1 MPSRGSIHSIVIHGI
16 MLTAALCMTIWG
28 ATIESA
34 WAFDDAAYPDWNGAW
49 FGTGGRY
56 DTSKPAGLGQ
66 QAPLTPEFQKIL
78 EASIADQ
85 DNGGQGENPGYRCAS
100 HGMPR
105 VMIANV
111 PIGFVIMPETTYVML
126 ERLSQVRRIHTDGR
140 GWPAQLKVS
149 SLGYSIGKWIDEDGD
164 GRYDTLEAE
173 TRGLKHP
180 HVYDSSGT
188 PFHPDE
194 RAVVK
199 ERIRLDKTNPNVLR
213 NEITVIDNALTRPWT
228 ITKTYRRAA
237 NKGPIWWGES
247 ICAENNP
254 HVRIGDKV
262 YYTSSDGFL
271 MPAHKG
277 QPAPDLR
284 YFTDVIK

>member
-1 MPSRGSIHSIVIHGI
+1 MRRQSSISAIALI
-16 MLTAALCMTIWG
+16 AALCMTI
-28 ATIESA
+28 ESA
-34 WAFDDAAYPDWNGAW
+34 QAFDDASYPDWKGAW

-56 DTSKPAGLGQ
+56 DSSKPAGLGQ

-78 EASIADQ
+78 EASVADQ
-85 DNGGQGENPGYRCAS
+85 AAGGQGENPGYRCAS

-126 ERLSQVRRIHTDGR
+126 ERLSQVRRIYTDGR
-140 GWPAQLKVS
+140 DWPAQVKPS

-180 HVYDSSGT
+180 HVYDSSGM

-194 RAVVK
+194 RAIVK
-199 ERIRLDKTNPNVLR
+199 ERIRLDKTNSNMLR
-213 NEITVIDNALTRPWT
+213 NEITTIDNALTRPWT
-228 ITKTYRRAA
+228 VTRSYRRERDYRWSEYVCAA
-237 NKGPIWWGES
+237 N
-247 ICAENNP
+247 NQ
-254 HVRIGDKV
+254 HVVIGKED
-262 YYTSSDGFL
+262 YFLSADGFL
-271 MPAHKG
+271 MPVRKD
-277 QPAPDLR
+277 QKPPDLR
-284 YFTDVIK
+284 RFERPQ

>member
-1 MPSRGSIHSIVIHGI
+1 M
-16 MLTAALCMTIWG
+16 AALC

-34 WAFDDAAYPDWNGAW
+34 RIDGARAFDDAAYPDWKGAW

-56 DTSKPAGLGQ
+56 DASKPAGLGQ
-66 QAPLTPEFQKIL
+66 QAPFTPEFQKVL

-85 DNGGQGENPGYRCAS
+85 DSGGQGENPGYRCAS

-228 ITKTYRRAA
+228 VTRSYRRERDYRWSEYVCAA
-237 NKGPIWWGES
+237 N
-247 ICAENNP
+247 NQ
-254 HVRIGDKV
+254 HVVIGKED
-262 YYTSSDGFL
+262 YFLSADGLL
-271 MPAHKG
+271 MPVRKD
-277 QPAPDLR
+277 QKPPDLR
-284 YFTDVIK
+284 HFDRARQ

>member
-1 MPSRGSIHSIVIHGI
+1 MMVEGV
-16 MLTAALCMTIWG
+16 TIQG
-28 ATIESA
+28 GR
-34 WAFDDAAYPDWNGAW
+34 AFDDAAYPDWKGAW

-56 DTSKPAGLGQ
+56 DASKPAGLGQ

-78 EASIADQ
+78 EANIADQ
-85 DNGGQGENPGYRCAS
+85 ENGGQGENPGYRCSS

-111 PIGFVIMPETTYVML
+111 PIGFVITPETTYVML

-140 GWPAQLKVS
+140 AWPAQLKPS

-199 ERIRLDKTNPNVLR
+199 ERIRLDKANPNMLR
-213 NEITVIDNALTRPWT
+213 NEITTIDNALTRPWT
-228 ITKTYRRAA
+228 VTRSYRRERDYRWSEYVCAA
-237 NKGPIWWGES
+237 N
-247 ICAENNP
+247 NQ
-254 HVRIGDKV
+254 HVVIGKED
-262 YYTSSDGFL
+262 YFLSADGLL
-271 MPAHKG
+271 MPVRKD
-277 QPAPDLR
+277 QKPPDLR
-284 YFTDVIK
+284 HFDRTRQ

>member
-1 MPSRGSIHSIVIHGI
+1 MVEGVQ
-16 MLTAALCMTIWG
+16 
-28 ATIESA
+28 
-34 WAFDDAAYPDWNGAW
+34 AFDDAAYPDWKGAW

-56 DTSKPAGLGQ
+56 DASKPAGLGQ

-126 ERLSQVRRIHTDGR
+126 ERLSQVRRIYTDGR
-140 GWPAQLKVS
+140 DWPAQLKPS
-149 SLGYSIGKWIDEDGD
+149 SLGYSVGKWIDEDGD

-180 HVYDSSGT
+180 HVYDSSGM

-194 RAVVK
+194 RAIVK
-199 ERIRLDKTNPNVLR
+199 ERIRLDKSNPNMLR
-213 NEITVIDNALTRPWT
+213 SEITTIDNALTRPWT
-228 ITKTYRRAA
+228 VTRSYRRERDYRWSEYVCAA
-237 NKGPIWWGES
+237 N
-247 ICAENNP
+247 NQ
-254 HVRIGDKV
+254 HVVIGKED
-262 YYTSSDGFL
+262 YFLSADGLL
-271 MPAHKG
+271 MPVRKD
-277 QPAPDLR
+277 QKPPDLR
-284 YFTDVIK
+284 HFDRARQ

>member
-1 MPSRGSIHSIVIHGI
+1 MLRRNSFHSIV
-16 MLTAALCMTIWG
+16 LTAALCMMVEG
-28 ATIESA
+28 VQ
-34 WAFDDAAYPDWNGAW
+34 AFDDAAYPDWKGAW

-56 DTSKPAGLGQ
+56 DASKPAGLGQ

-111 PIGFVIMPETTYVML
+111 PIGFVIMPEATYVML
-126 ERLSQVRRIHTDGR
+126 ERLSQVRRIYTDGR
-140 GWPAQLKVS
+140 DWPAQLKPS

-180 HVYDSSGT
+180 HVYDSSGM

-194 RAVVK
+194 RAIVK
-199 ERIRLDKTNPNVLR
+199 ERIRLDKSNPNMLR
-213 NEITVIDNALTRPWT
+213 SEITTIDNALTRPWT
-228 ITKTYRRAA
+228 VTRSYRRERDYRWSEYVCAA
-237 NKGPIWWGES
+237 N
-247 ICAENNP
+247 NQ
-254 HVRIGDKV
+254 HVVIGKED
-262 YYTSSDGFL
+262 YFLSADGLL
-271 MPAHKG
+271 MPVRKD
-277 QPAPDLR
+277 QKPPDLR
-284 YFTDVIK
+284 NFDRARP

>member
-1 MPSRGSIHSIVIHGI
+1 MLRRNSFHSIV
-16 MLTAALCMTIWG
+16 LTAALCMMVEG
-28 ATIESA
+28 VQ
-34 WAFDDAAYPDWNGAW
+34 AFDDAAYPDWKGAW

-56 DTSKPAGLGQ
+56 DASKPAGLGQ

-111 PIGFVIMPETTYVML
+111 PIGFVIMPEATYVML
-126 ERLSQVRRIHTDGR
+126 ERLSQVRRIYTDGR
-140 GWPAQLKVS
+140 DWPAQLKPS

-180 HVYDSSGT
+180 HVYDSSGM

-194 RAVVK
+194 RAIVK
-199 ERIRLDKTNPNVLR
+199 ERIRLDKSNPNMLR
-213 NEITVIDNALTRPWT
+213 SEITTIDNALTRPWT
-228 ITKTYRRAA
+228 VTRSYRRERDYRWSEYVCAA
-237 NKGPIWWGES
+237 N
-247 ICAENNP
+247 NQ
-254 HVRIGDKV
+254 HVVIGKED
-262 YYTSSDGFL
+262 YFLSADGLL
-271 MPAHKG
+271 MPVRKD
-277 QPAPDLR
+277 QKPPDLR
-284 YFTDVIK
+284 NFDRGRP

>member
-1 MPSRGSIHSIVIHGI
+1 MPSRDLICSFVLI
-16 MLTAALCMTIWG
+16 AALCTAIEV
-28 ATIESA
+28 ATIEGA
-34 WAFDDAAYPDWNGAW
+34 RAFDDAAYPDWKGAW

-56 DTSKPAGLGQ
+56 DASKPAGLGQ
-66 QAPLTPEFQKIL
+66 QAPLTPEFQRIL

-85 DNGGQGENPGYRCAS
+85 DNGGQGENPGYRCSS

-111 PIGFVIMPETTYVML
+111 PLGFVIMPETTYVML
-126 ERLSQVRRIHTDGR
+126 ERLSQVRRIYTDGR
-140 GWPAQLKVS
+140 NWPAQLKPS

-194 RAVVK
+194 RAAIK
-199 ERIRLDKTNPNVLR
+199 ERIRLDKANPNLLR
-213 NEITVIDNALTRPWT
+213 NEITTIDNALTRPWT
-228 ITKTYRRAA
+228 VTRSYRRERDYRWSEYVCAA
-237 NKGPIWWGES
+237 N
-247 ICAENNP
+247 NQ
-254 HVRIGDKV
+254 HVVIGKED
-262 YYTSSDGFL
+262 YFLSADGLL
-271 MPAHKG
+271 MPVRKD
-277 QPAPDLR
+277 QKPPDLR
-284 YFTDVIK
+284 HFDQR

>member
-1 MPSRGSIHSIVIHGI
+1 MLRRNSFHSIV
-16 MLTAALCMTIWG
+16 LTAALCMMVEG
-28 ATIESA
+28 VQ
-34 WAFDDAAYPDWNGAW
+34 AFDDAAYPDWKGAW

-56 DTSKPAGLGQ
+56 DASKPAGLGQ

-85 DNGGQGENPGYRCAS
+85 ENGGQGENPGYRCAS

-126 ERLSQVRRIHTDGR
+126 ERLSQVRRIYTDGR
-140 GWPAQLKVS
+140 DWPAQLKPS

-180 HVYDSSGT
+180 HVYDSSGM

-194 RAVVK
+194 RAIVK
-199 ERIRLDKTNPNVLR
+199 ERIRLDKSNPNMLR
-213 NEITVIDNALTRPWT
+213 SEITTIDNALTRPWT
-228 ITKTYRRAA
+228 VTRSYRRERDYRWSEYVCAA
-237 NKGPIWWGES
+237 N
-247 ICAENNP
+247 NQ
-254 HVRIGDKV
+254 HVVIGKED
-262 YYTSSDGFL
+262 YFLSADGLL
-271 MPAHKG
+271 MPVRKD
-277 QPAPDLR
+277 QKPPDLR
-284 YFTDVIK
+284 NFDRGRP

>member
-1 MPSRGSIHSIVIHGI
+1 MARSSLHSIALV
-16 MLTAALCMTIWG
+16 AALWLTT
-28 ATIESA
+28 ASA
-34 WAFDDAAYPDWNGAW
+34 QAFDDATYPDWKGAW

-66 QAPLTPEFQKIL
+66 QTPLKPEFQKIL

-85 DNGGQGENPGYRCAS
+85 AGGGQGDNPGYRCAS

-126 ERLSQVRRIHTDGR
+126 ERLTQVRRIFTDGR
-140 GWPAQLKVS
+140 NWPAQLKPS
-149 SLGYSIGKWIDEDGD
+149 PLGYSIGKWIDEDGD

-173 TRGLKHP
+173 T
-180 HVYDSSGT
+180 SGA

-194 RAVVK
+194 QAVIK
-199 ERIRLDKTNPNVLR
+199 ERIRLDKANPNMLR

-228 ITKTYRRAA
+228 VTRSYRRERDYRWGEYVCAA
-237 NKGPIWWGES
+237 N
-247 ICAENNP
+247 NQ
-254 HVRIGDKV
+254 HVVIGKED
-262 YYTSSDGFL
+262 YFLSADGYL
-271 MPAHKG
+271 MPVRKD

-284 YFTDVIK
+284 HFNQPRQ

>member
-1 MPSRGSIHSIVIHGI
+1 MLRRNSFHSIV
-16 MLTAALCMTIWG
+16 LTAALCMMVEG
-28 ATIESA
+28 VQ
-34 WAFDDAAYPDWNGAW
+34 AFDDAAYPDWKGAW

-56 DTSKPAGLGQ
+56 DASKPAGLGQ

-126 ERLSQVRRIHTDGR
+126 ERLSQVRRIYTDGR
-140 GWPAQLKVS
+140 DWPAQLKPS
-149 SLGYSIGKWIDEDGD
+149 SLGYSVGKWIDEDGD

-180 HVYDSSGT
+180 HVYDSSGM

-194 RAVVK
+194 RAIVK
-199 ERIRLDKTNPNVLR
+199 ERIRLDKSNPNMLR
-213 NEITVIDNALTRPWT
+213 SEITTIDNALTRPWT
-228 ITKTYRRAA
+228 VTRSYRRERDYRWSEYVCAA
-237 NKGPIWWGES
+237 N
-247 ICAENNP
+247 NQ
-254 HVRIGDKV
+254 HVVIGKED
-262 YYTSSDGFL
+262 YFLSADGLL
-271 MPAHKG
+271 MPVRKD
-277 QPAPDLR
+277 QKPPDLR
-284 YFTDVIK
+284 NFDRGRP

>member
-1 MPSRGSIHSIVIHGI
+1 MFRRNSFHSIV
-16 MLTAALCMTIWG
+16 LTAALCMMVEG
-28 ATIESA
+28 VQ
-34 WAFDDAAYPDWNGAW
+34 AFDDAAYPDWKGAW

-56 DTSKPAGLGQ
+56 DASKPAGLGQ
-66 QAPLTPEFQKIL
+66 HAPLIPEFQKIL

-111 PIGFVIMPETTYVML
+111 PIGFVTMPETTYVML
-126 ERLSQVRRIHTDGR
+126 ERLSQVRRIYTDGR
-140 GWPAQLKVS
+140 DWPAQLKPS

-180 HVYDSSGT
+180 HVYDSSGM

-194 RAVVK
+194 RAIVK
-199 ERIRLDKTNPNVLR
+199 ERIRLDKSNPNMLR
-213 NEITVIDNALTRPWT
+213 SEITTIDNALTRPWT
-228 ITKTYRRAA
+228 VTRSYRRERDYRWSEYVCAA
-237 NKGPIWWGES
+237 N
-247 ICAENNP
+247 NQ
-254 HVRIGDKV
+254 HVVIGKED
-262 YYTSSDGFL
+262 YFLSADGLL
-271 MPAHKG
+271 MPVRKD
-277 QPAPDLR
+277 QKPPDLR
-284 YFTDVIK
+284 NFDRGRP

>member
-1 MPSRGSIHSIVIHGI
+1 MFGRSSIYSI
-16 MLTAALCMTIWG
+16 MLTAVLCV
-28 ATIESA
+28 TIENGQ
-34 WAFDDAAYPDWNGAW
+34 AFDDAAYPDWKGAW

-111 PIGFVIMPETTYVML
+111 PIGFVTMPETTYVML
-126 ERLSQVRRIHTDGR
+126 ERLSQIRRIYTDGR
-140 GWPAQLKVS
+140 GWPALLKPS

-164 GRYDTLEAE
+164 GRYDTLETE

-180 HVYDSSGT
+180 HVYDSSGA

-194 RAVVK
+194 GAVVK
-199 ERIRLDKTNPNVLR
+199 ERIRLDKANPNVLR
-213 NEITVIDNALTRPWT
+213 NEITVIDNALTRPWVV
-228 ITKTYRRAA
+228 TKSYSRA
-237 NKGPIWWGES
+237 PDQYPFWREYLCS
-247 ICAENNP
+247 ENNN
-254 HVRIGDKV
+254 HVAIGKES
-262 YYTSSDGFL
+262 YFLSADGFL
-271 MPAHKG
+271 MPAKKG
-277 QPAPDLR
+277 QAPPDLR
-284 YFTDVIK
+284 HFDQVRR

>member
-1 MPSRGSIHSIVIHGI
+1 MLRRNSFHSIV
-16 MLTAALCMTIWG
+16 LTAALCMMVEG
-28 ATIESA
+28 VQ
-34 WAFDDAAYPDWNGAW
+34 AFDDAAYPDWKGAW

-56 DTSKPAGLGQ
+56 DASKPAGLGQ

-111 PIGFVIMPETTYVML
+111 PIGFVIMPEATYVML
-126 ERLSQVRRIHTDGR
+126 ERLGQVRRIYTDGR
-140 GWPAQLKVS
+140 DWPAQLKPS

-180 HVYDSSGT
+180 HVYDSSGM

-194 RAVVK
+194 RAIVK
-199 ERIRLDKTNPNVLR
+199 ERIRLDKSNPNMLR
-213 NEITVIDNALTRPWT
+213 SEITTIDNALTRPWT
-228 ITKTYRRAA
+228 VTRSYRRERDYRWSEYVCAA
-237 NKGPIWWGES
+237 N
-247 ICAENNP
+247 NQ
-254 HVRIGDKV
+254 HVVIGKED
-262 YYTSSDGFL
+262 YFLSADGLL
-271 MPAHKG
+271 MPVRKD
-277 QPAPDLR
+277 QKPPDLR
-284 YFTDVIK
+284 NFDRGRP

>member
-1 MPSRGSIHSIVIHGI
+1 MHSRSSIHAIALVASLCLTIV
-16 MLTAALCMTIWG
+16 G
-28 ATIESA
+28 AS
-34 WAFDDAAYPDWNGAW
+34 AFDDASYPDWKGAW

-85 DNGGQGENPGYRCAS
+85 AKGGQGENPGYRCAS

-111 PIGFVIMPETTYVML
+111 PIGFVIMPEITYVML
-126 ERLSQVRRIHTDGR
+126 ERLSQVRRIYTDGR
-140 GWPAQLKVS
+140 GWPAQLKPS
-149 SLGYSIGKWIDEDGD
+149 ALGYSIGKWIDEDGD

-173 TRGLKHP
+173 TRGLQHP
-180 HVYDSSGT
+180 HVYDSSGA

-194 RAVVK
+194 RAIIK
-199 ERIRLDKTNPNVLR
+199 ERIRLDRTNPNMLR

-228 ITKTYRRAA
+228 VTRSYRRERDYRWSEYVCAA
-237 NKGPIWWGES
+237 N
-247 ICAENNP
+247 NQ
-254 HVRIGDKV
+254 HVVIGKED
-262 YYTSSDGFL
+262 YFLSADGFL
-271 MPAHKG
+271 MPVRKDQ
-277 QPAPDLR
+277 QPPDLR
-284 YFTDVIK
+284 NFNQPRQ

>member
-1 MPSRGSIHSIVIHGI
+1 MMLSRGPINAIVL
-16 MLTAALCMTIWG
+16 MAAFCMTIEG
-28 ATIESA
+28 ATIKAAS
-34 WAFDDAAYPDWNGAW
+34 AFDDAAYPDWKGAW

-66 QAPLTPEFQKIL
+66 QTPLTPEFQKIL

-111 PIGFVIMPETTYVML
+111 PIGFVIMPEKTYVML
-126 ERLSQVRRIHTDGR
+126 ERLSQVRRIYTDGR
-140 GWPAQLKVS
+140 DWPAQLKPS

-180 HVYDSSGT
+180 HVYDSSGA

-194 RAVVK
+194 RAIVK
-199 ERIRLDKTNPNVLR
+199 ERIRLDKANPNLLR
-213 NEITVIDNALTRPWT
+213 NEITTIDTALTRPWT
-228 ITKTYRRAA
+228 VTRSYRRERDYRWSEYVCAA
-237 NKGPIWWGES
+237 N
-247 ICAENNP
+247 NQ
-254 HVRIGDKV
+254 HVVIGKED
-262 YYTSSDGFL
+262 YFLSADGML
-271 MPAHKG
+271 MPVRKD
-277 QPAPDLR
+277 QKPPDLR
-284 YFTDVIK
+284 HFDRARQ

>member
-1 MPSRGSIHSIVIHGI
+1 MLRRNSFHSIV
-16 MLTAALCMTIWG
+16 LTAALCMMVEG
-28 ATIESA
+28 VQ
-34 WAFDDAAYPDWNGAW
+34 AFDDAAYPDWKGAW

-56 DTSKPAGLGQ
+56 DASKPAGLGQ

-85 DNGGQGENPGYRCAS
+85 ENGGQGENPGYRCAS

-111 PIGFVIMPETTYVML
+111 PIGFVIMPEATYVML
-126 ERLSQVRRIHTDGR
+126 ERLSQVRRIYTDGR
-140 GWPAQLKVS
+140 DWPAQLKPS

-180 HVYDSSGT
+180 HVYDSSGM

-194 RAVVK
+194 RAIVK
-199 ERIRLDKTNPNVLR
+199 ERIRLDKSNPNMLR
-213 NEITVIDNALTRPWT
+213 SEITTIDNALTRPWT
-228 ITKTYRRAA
+228 VTRSYRRERDYRWSEYVCAA
-237 NKGPIWWGES
+237 N
-247 ICAENNP
+247 NQ
-254 HVRIGDKV
+254 HVVIGKED
-262 YYTSSDGFL
+262 YFLSADGLL
-271 MPAHKG
+271 MPVRKD
-277 QPAPDLR
+277 QKPPDLR
-284 YFTDVIK
+284 NFDRGRP